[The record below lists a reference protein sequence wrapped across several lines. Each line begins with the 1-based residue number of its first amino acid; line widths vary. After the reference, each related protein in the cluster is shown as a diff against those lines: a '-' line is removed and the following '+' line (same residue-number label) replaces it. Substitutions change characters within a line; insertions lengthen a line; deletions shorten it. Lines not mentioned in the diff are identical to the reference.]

1 MTTREGVEKFLS
13 QFKIKLE
20 VFDIFFLDGREKN
33 SQALLDL
40 NISRFERLEVV
51 KSIQTEDYSDGPIVD
66 DLNNFK
72 EMWVFGKDVNG
83 CEVYIKVAM
92 GDPNNRTICI
102 SFHKAEHKMAYPF
115 KQ

>member
-1 MTTREGVEKFLS
+1 MEAEGGDEFDVASAEETVVG
-13 QFKIKLE
+13 E
-20 VFDIFFLDGREKN
+20 VFK
-33 SQALLDL
+33 DL

-51 KSIQTEDYSDGPIVD
+51 KSIQTEDYSEGPIVD

-92 GDPNNRTICI
+92 GEPNNRTLCI

>member
-1 MTTREGVEKFLS
+1 M
-13 QFKIKLE
+13 
-20 VFDIFFLDGREKN
+20 
-33 SQALLDL
+33 
-40 NISRFERLEVV
+40 
-51 KSIQTEDYSDGPIVD
+51 D

-92 GDPNNRTICI
+92 GEPNNRTLCI